1 MKKNILNILS
11 KAPKNTL
18 SQKELI
24 KRLKVRKK
32 DVGAIKIFIREMSN
46 KGEIIRLKAKY

>member
-1 MKKNILNILS
+1 MIKKIINILE
-11 KAPKNTL
+11 KKTKNTL

-32 DVGAIKIFIREMSN
+32 DVGAVKILIRQIQMLIK
-46 KGEIIRLKAKY
+46 EIQF